1 MAENF
6 TWNQTFHGADD
17 PNLGHCG
24 STDGEPIVHKARTA
38 AQRRREEPG
47 VRVGDTEYSICK
59 RFNITPGC
67 FRLWNGLP
75 KQSQQATITISAGR
89 DYVVGYKAKPPV
101 TVTPPTQPVTPPQP
115 PPPTPVTP
123 SPSTSFRRMPTELSV
138 SDACIAYM
146 RSWERPPKVNGQL
159 TGRVF
164 RDTKGS
170 LTVGFGH
177 YIKEEDKQQWAAYDP
192 EQGGWR
198 ELTMDQMIE
207 LFHADVSRLSEA
219 DIKKRIFVPLLQHEY
234 DALVDFVFHRG
245 AGALLQ
251 SGLQNYINSKPNG
264 NFDYGEIQDCFMLYA
279 FWFNQATGQWEH
291 NPGFEKRRWEEI
303 EMFRYGRYTLHS

>member
-1 MAENF
+1 MADNF
-6 TWNQTFHGADD
+6 TWNQTLHGADD
-17 PNLGHCG
+17 PRLGHCG
-24 STDGEPIVHKARTA
+24 STDGEPISHKARTT
-38 AQRRREEPG
+38 AQRQREEPG

-67 FRLWNGLP
+67 FRMWNGLP
-75 KQSQQATITISAGR
+75 KQSEQATVTISAGR
-89 DYVVGYKAKPPV
+89 DYIVGYKAKPPT
-101 TVTPPTQPVTPPQP
+101 TVTPIPVTPPK
-115 PPPTPVTP
+115 PVTP
-123 SPSTSFRRMPTELSV
+123 QPTPMPTPITGTRRIPADLSV
-138 SDACIAYM
+138 SEPCLAYM
-146 RSWERPPKVNGQL
+146 RSWERPPVVNGQI
-159 TGRVF
+159 TGKVF

-177 YIKEEDKQQWAAYDP
+177 FIKEEEKQPWAAYDP
-192 EQGGWR
+192 EQGGR
-198 ELTMDQMIE
+198 QELTMAQMVD

-219 DIKKRIFVPLLQHEY
+219 DIKRRIYVPLLQHEY

-251 SGLQNYINSKPNG
+251 SGLQTYLNSKPNG

-291 NPGFEKRRWEEI
+291 NAGFEKRRWEEI
-303 EMFRYGRYTLHS
+303 DMFRYGKYTLHS